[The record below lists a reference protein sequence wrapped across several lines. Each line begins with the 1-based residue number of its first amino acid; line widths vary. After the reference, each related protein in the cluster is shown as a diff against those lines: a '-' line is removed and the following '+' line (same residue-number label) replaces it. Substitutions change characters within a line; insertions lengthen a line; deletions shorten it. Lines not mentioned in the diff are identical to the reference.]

1 MVEPDVKGRVTEFL
15 STSFR
20 HHDFQE
26 DEDIFGLG
34 FVNSLFAMQ
43 LVNFVETAFGITVE
57 NEDLDLE
64 NFRTIEAIATLVERK
79 R

>member
-1 MVEPDVKGRVTEFL
+1 
-15 STSFR
+15 
-20 HHDFQE
+20 
-26 DEDIFGLG
+26 
-34 FVNSLFAMQ
+34 MQ